1 MRGNRGFRVAPLSP
15 PLALCFPDSY
25 RISIGASPRE
35 KVLED
40 TIQKIAIWAIPVL
53 IAVVFHEVAHGWV
66 ANRLGDPTAKNLG
79 RLTLNPIA
87 HIDLFGTILV
97 PAMLILAHSPFVFG
111 YAKPVPVNFYN
122 LRNPKR
128 DMVWVALAGPV
139 MNLFLALGF
148 VIIWRLVLPQSR
160 AGLAGSSSFLTL
172 LVLMAQSG
180 LLINISLAVFNLFPL
195 PPLDGGRV
203 LVGLLP
209 EPWSSKVAGIERFG
223 MLALIGLLYTGVA
236 DRLIDAPTEFLLKL
250 YLGIF

>member
-1 MRGNRGFRVAPLSP
+1 MCFRG
-15 PLALCFPDSY
+15 SY
-25 RISIGASPRE
+25 RISIGVGSRE
-35 KVLED
+35 KLLED
-40 TIQKIAIWAIPVL
+40 TIQKIAVWAIPVL
-53 IAVVFHEVAHGWV
+53 IAIVFHEVAHGWV
-66 ANRLGDPTAKNLG
+66 ANSLGDPTAKNLG

-111 YAKPVPVNFYN
+111 YAKPVPVNFHN

-139 MNLFLALGF
+139 MNLLLALGF
-148 VIIWRLVLPQSR
+148 VMIWRFLLPQSR
-160 AGLAGSSSFLTL
+160 AGLGGSSYLTP
-172 LVLMAQSG
+172 LVLMAQGG

-223 MLALIGLLYTGVA
+223 MLALIGLLYTGVI
-236 DRLIDAPTEFLLKL
+236 DRVIDAPTEFLLKL
-250 YLGIF
+250 YLRVF